1 MTAETAGGVWTF
13 ALELA
18 SALSRSGSQIEL
30 ATMGA
35 PLTASQRTEAGEIP
49 RLRIHEGHFRL
60 EWMDDSWNSVD
71 QAGAWLLDLERR
83 LGPDVVHL
91 NGYAHGALPWR
102 TPVVMTGHSCVL
114 SWHAAVHGKAPAAT
128 WDRYAE
134 EVARGLQGAQV
145 VTAPTRA
152 MGDALRRHYGEGF
165 SVRVIPHG
173 RSIPR
178 PPVVPKRHRV
188 LSVCR
193 TWDAGKN
200 VAAMDRVAAK
210 LSWPVVVAGEA
221 RHPDGAVIRLKNA
234 RAVGR
239 LEPADLS
246 RAYAGAAI
254 FALPALYEPFGYA
267 PLEAA
272 LSGCALVL
280 GDIPSL
286 REVWGDAACYVP
298 SRDDQ
303 ALLQT
308 LRWLIDDRQVR
319 RDYAKRAKER
329 ALAYTPEQM
338 AAGYLDAYRTA
349 LSEPTER
356 DSLEARINASRRSWA
371 RPGGAAGACAPRA
384 LPT

>member
-1 MTAETAGGVWTF
+1 MTTETAGGVWTF

-18 SALSRSGSQIEL
+18 SALSRSGSQVEL
-30 ATMGA
+30 VTMGT
-35 PLTASQRTEAGEIP
+35 PLTASQRIEADEIP
-49 RLRIHEGHFRL
+49 RLRIHEGRSRL
-60 EWMDDSWNSVD
+60 EWMDDSRNSVD
-71 QAGAWLLDLERR
+71 QGGAWLLDLERR

-114 SWHAAVHGKAPAAT
+114 SWHAAVHGTTPAPT
-128 WDRYAE
+128 WERYAE

-173 RSIPR
+173 RSIPQ

-188 LSVCR
+188 LSVGR

-221 RHPDGAVIRLKNA
+221 RHPDGTVVRLKNA
-234 RAVGR
+234 RGVGR
-239 LEPADLS
+239 LEPAALS

-254 FALPALYEPFGYA
+254 FALPAFYEPFGYA

-329 ALAYTPEQM
+329 ALAYTPERM

-349 LSEPTER
+349 LSAPTE
-356 DSLEARINASRRSWA
+356 LT
-371 RPGGAAGACAPRA
+371 GVRA
-384 LPT
+384 